1 MRRSPLAASRPTS
14 APVYEKNTV
23 TKKTTISDQ
32 MDDDFRRFVREN
44 GYASD
49 ADCLREVLR
58 VLLYGKEHVVNLHRQ
73 RIESLAQNVAQNMAQ
88 NDHAGEPQ

>member
-1 MRRSPLAASRPTS
+1 MEIPLLLARPTS
-14 APVYEKNTV
+14 SPVYEKNTV

-58 VLLYGKEHVVNLHRQ
+58 VLLYGKDHVVNLHRQ
-73 RIESLAQNVAQNMAQ
+73 RIESLAQNVVQNMVQ
-88 NDHAGEPQ
+88 NCPAGEPQ